1 MLHIGE
7 PLLSRSGHGCFGFLA
22 CPDQLPPPETKTLN
36 FQLAKH
42 SKFYFQKD
50 SDVFQNLQII
60 PKSAQ
65 VLCHKAFVGF
75 PFENWRDVVHI
86 LDAANVIVG

>member
-1 MLHIGE
+1 MAVLGSSLVQINCLH
-7 PLLSRSGHGCFGFLA
+7 LK
-22 CPDQLPPPETKTLN
+22 QKN
-36 FQLAKH
+36 FQLLKH

-86 LDAANVIVG
+86 LDAANVIVGWSWR

>member
-1 MLHIGE
+1 MAVLGSSLVQIN
-7 PLLSRSGHGCFGFLA
+7 CFHLK
-22 CPDQLPPPETKTLN
+22 QKH
-36 FQLAKH
+36 FQLSKH

-65 VLCHKAFVGF
+65 VLRHKAFVGF
-75 PFENWRDVVHI
+75 PFEYWRDVVHI